1 MMRYLLDTNACIAW
15 LKRRESVVSQV
26 EAAGSDNILLCPPVK
41 LELWFG
47 ACKSERREENQKML
61 RDFFAAL
68 PEIGFSDEVMEHYGG
83 IRVEL
88 ERRGTPIGPMDL
100 LISAFAR
107 ANGLTVVTRNQR
119 EFSRVPGL
127 SVENWEGGTSP
138 ST

>member
-1 MMRYLLDTNACIAW
+1 MKRYLLDTNACIAW

-26 EAAGSDNILLCPPVK
+26 QAAGSDSILLCPPVK

-47 ACKSERREENQKML
+47 ACKSGRREENQQML
-61 RDFFAAL
+61 RDFFSAL
-68 PEIGFSDEVMEHYGG
+68 PEIGFSDEVMQHYGD

-88 ERRGTPIGPMDL
+88 ERQGTPIGPMDL

-127 SVENWEGGTSP
+127 SVENWQDETPPGT
-138 ST
+138 